1 MMMMTM
7 LRTKQGSSS
16 NSNNNNN
23 SSSSSSSSSTGASA
37 AAVVTSTKFA
47 SCVLDKTQSLEA
59 KYFAGDPATTFH
71 ELRRFL
77 FTQGV
82 ESMLYTASRLPSG
95 FYGDGCSGLGSSE
108 VICLDN
114 AFYSEFRTVI
124 AVESSQK
131 RIVLNSLVFTIRVFI
146 DSRSDGN
153 NGVMQIVLTHL
164 HDGINELNGI
174 YGSLCGFL
182 TENGWEHH
190 GVSDGES
197 MSGRMS
203 LTSNMVFQSSFTCVH
218 DFTSM
223 YFKLKPILDRNG
235 IAGSYLQIEAPF

>member
-1 MMMMTM
+1 MV
-7 LRTKQGSSS
+7 RT
-16 NSNNNNN
+16 
-23 SSSSSSSSSTGASA
+23 TA
-37 AAVVTSTKFA
+37 AAAQTPAAVAAALSAYA
-47 SCVLDKTQSLEA
+47 SRVLDKTQSLET

-95 FYGDGCSGLGSSE
+95 FSDGCGVGSSE
-108 VICLDN
+108 VVCIDN
-114 AFYSEFRTVI
+114 AFYSEFR
-124 AVESSQK
+124 AVVAIESSER
-131 RIVLNSLVFTIRVFI
+131 RIVLNSLVFIIRVFI
-146 DSRSDGN
+146 DGRGDGN
-153 NGVMQIVLTHL
+153 NGITQIVLTHL
-164 HDGINELNGI
+164 HDGIIELNGI

-190 GVSDGES
+190 GVADGS
-197 MSGRMS
+197 NMSSSSSRIS
-203 LTSNMVFQSSFTCVH
+203 LTSNMVFQSGFTCVH